1 MSKKEIKIVTVI
13 GARPQ
18 FIKAATISRVIEK
31 HNIEKKNPEVQEIIV
46 HTGQHYDLNMS
57 QIFFDQLKIPV
68 PKYHLEVGSGS
79 HGQMTGKMLVEIET
93 VLQKEKPDWVLVYG
107 DTNSTLAGALVAVKL
122 HIPVGHVEAG
132 LRSFNRRM
140 PEEINR
146 VVTDQI
152 STMLFCPTETAVNNL
167 KREGFKNILN
177 PTNLYPACP
186 VAPADGTGVKSL
198 PSEMFTPWNAQP
210 IQLGQSLSHKGASH
224 LTGAT
229 NPINSD
235 NPLILNVG
243 DVMYDAFLAFKD
255 QALKKSKILSDLE
268 LQADSYCLATV
279 HRQEN
284 TDDTSKLFSIFSAF
298 EELAGRECPFIIPLH
313 PRTRQSL
320 KNLELKVVNSPY
332 VRLISPVDYVDMIAL
347 ELCAKVILTDSGG
360 MQKEAFF
367 AQTPCITL
375 RNETEWVETVEAGW
389 NYLAGTDTRSI
400 IKAFNSATNFDL
412 GVPPHLFGD
421 GNAANLILQHLIS
434 ASP

>member
-1 MSKKEIKIVTVI
+1 MKIVTVI

-167 KREGFKNILN
+167 KRE
-177 PTNLYPACP
+177 
-186 VAPADGTGVKSL
+186 
-198 PSEMFTPWNAQP
+198 
-210 IQLGQSLSHKGASH
+210 
-224 LTGAT
+224 
-229 NPINSD
+229 
-235 NPLILNVG
+235 
-243 DVMYDAFLAFKD
+243 
-255 QALKKSKILSDLE
+255 
-268 LQADSYCLATV
+268 
-279 HRQEN
+279 
-284 TDDTSKLFSIFSAF
+284 
-298 EELAGRECPFIIPLH
+298 
-313 PRTRQSL
+313 
-320 KNLELKVVNSPY
+320 
-332 VRLISPVDYVDMIAL
+332 
-347 ELCAKVILTDSGG
+347 
-360 MQKEAFF
+360 
-367 AQTPCITL
+367 
-375 RNETEWVETVEAGW
+375 
-389 NYLAGTDTRSI
+389 
-400 IKAFNSATNFDL
+400 
-412 GVPPHLFGD
+412 
-421 GNAANLILQHLIS
+421 
-434 ASP
+434 

>member
-1 MSKKEIKIVTVI
+1 
-13 GARPQ
+13 
-18 FIKAATISRVIEK
+18 
-31 HNIEKKNPEVQEIIV
+31 
-46 HTGQHYDLNMS
+46 
-57 QIFFDQLKIPV
+57 
-68 PKYHLEVGSGS
+68 
-79 HGQMTGKMLVEIET
+79 MLVEIET

-107 DTNSTLAGALVAVKL
+107 DTNSTLAGALAAVKL
-122 HIPVGHVEAG
+122 HISVCHVEAG

-177 PTNLYPACP
+177 PKN
-186 VAPADGTGVKSL
+186 S
-198 PSEMFTPWNAQP
+198 
-210 IQLGQSLSHKGASH
+210 
-224 LTGAT
+224 T
-229 NPINSD
+229 NPISSH
-235 NPLILNVG
+235 NPIILNVG
-243 DVMYDAFLAFKD
+243 DVMFDAFAIFKN
-255 QALKKSKILSDLE
+255 QALEKSKILFDLG
-268 LQADSYCLATV
+268 LQPERYCLATV

-284 TDDTSKLFSIFSAF
+284 TDDPSRLYNIFSAF

-320 KNLELKVVNSPY
+320 KNLELNVVNSPY
-332 VRLISPVDYVDMIAL
+332 VRLISPIDYVDMIAL

-375 RNETEWVETVEAGW
+375 RDETEWVETVEAGW

-400 IKAFNSATNFDL
+400 IKAFNSATNLDL
-412 GVPPHLFGD
+412 GVPPNLFGD